1 MDRLAKEQK
10 TTTNEGL
17 MNVNESLFI
26 RVEEVAQELEVSKGY
41 AYKVVQKLNAKLK
54 EQGYMTI
61 AGRTN
66 RKYYEKKIY
75 GKE

>member
-1 MDRLAKEQK
+1 M
-10 TTTNEGL
+10 
-17 MNVNESLFI
+17 NESLFI
-26 RVEEVAQELEVSKGY
+26 RVEEVAQELEISKGH
-41 AYKVVQKLNAKLK
+41 AYKVVQKLNAELK

-66 RKYYEKKIY
+66 RKYYEQKIY